1 MDIELKDVYQLLIS
15 ECRYGYTR
23 NNHLM
28 PDGAYTKVKKYIP
41 EMYKI
46 DKDYALRTLQQI
58 CEECISLNLLTNF
71 YDGYDDEFDNRQ
83 SCIDFIKWCLDY
95 INNNWNQNYVPYNF
109 DSFKEALEQENKPK
123 YLVYEVNN
131 DIKTL
136 ITPTPVSKLEY
147 EDMIFFKDKI
157 MTDKP
162 IYFNKIRLD
171 SDKKVSLKY
180 ILKTPVNKI
189 YIVES
194 ID

>member
-1 MDIELKDVYQLLIS
+1 MDIELRDVGQLLLF

-28 PDGAYTKVKKYIP
+28 PTEAYDKVKKYIP
-41 EMYKI
+41 EMCRI
-46 DKDYALRTLQQI
+46 DRDYTLHTLQQI

-71 YDGYDDEFDNRQ
+71 YDGYDDEFGNRQ
-83 SCIDFIKWCLDY
+83 RSIDFVKWCLEY
-95 INNNWNQNYVPYNF
+95 VKNNGHQDYVPYNF

-131 DIKTL
+131 DIRTL
-136 ITPTPVSKLEY
+136 ITPDPISKLDY
-147 EDMIFFKDKI
+147 ENLVFLKDI
-157 MTDKP
+157 P
-162 IYFNKIRLD
+162 AHNIIYFNKSRLD

-180 ILKTPVNKI
+180 TLKIPTDKV

>member
-1 MDIELKDVYQLLIS
+1 MDIELRDVGQLLLF

-28 PDGAYTKVKKYIP
+28 PTEAYDKVKKYIP
-41 EMYKI
+41 EMCRI
-46 DKDYALRTLQQI
+46 DRDYTLHTLQQI

-71 YDGYDDEFDNRQ
+71 YDGYDDEFGNRQ
-83 SCIDFIKWCLDY
+83 RSIDFVKWCLEY
-95 INNNWNQNYVPYNF
+95 VKNNGHQDYVPYNF

-131 DIKTL
+131 DIRTL
-136 ITPTPVSKLEY
+136 ITPDPISKLDY
-147 EDMIFFKDKI
+147 ENLVFLKDVPADNI
-157 MTDKP
+157 
-162 IYFNKIRLD
+162 IYFNKSRLD

-180 ILKTPVNKI
+180 TLKIPTDKV

>member
-1 MDIELKDVYQLLIS
+1 MDIELKDVYQLLLS

-71 YDGYDDEFDNRQ
+71 YDDYDDEFGNRQ

-157 MTDKP
+157 MTDKS

>member
-1 MDIELKDVYQLLIS
+1 MDIELRDLGQLLLF

-28 PDGAYTKVKKYIP
+28 PAEAYDKVKKYIP
-41 EMYKI
+41 EMCRI
-46 DKDYALRTLQQI
+46 DRDYTLHTLQQL

-71 YDGYDDEFDNRQ
+71 YDGYDDEFGNRQ
-83 SCIDFIKWCLDY
+83 RSIDFVKWCLEY
-95 INNNWNQNYVPYNF
+95 IKNNGHQDYVPYNF

-123 YLVYEVNN
+123 YLVYEVSN
-131 DIKTL
+131 DTRTL
-136 ITPTPVSKLEY
+136 ITPDPISKLDY
-147 EDMIFFKDKI
+147 ENLIFLKDI
-157 MTDKP
+157 PADNI
-162 IYFNKIRLD
+162 IYFNKSRLD

-180 ILKTPVNKI
+180 TLKIPTDKV

>member
-28 PDGAYTKVKKYIP
+28 PDGAYDKVKKYIP

-46 DKDYALRTLQQI
+46 DEEYALYTLQQI
-58 CEECISLNLLTNF
+58 CEECISENLITNF
-71 YDGYDDEFDNRQ
+71 YDGYDDELGNRQ
-83 SCIDFIKWCLDY
+83 RCIDFINWCLDY
-95 INNNWNQNYVPYNF
+95 IKSNGRQNYVPYNF
-109 DSFKEALEQENKPK
+109 DDFKEALDQDNKPK

-131 DIKTL
+131 DVRTL
-136 ITPTPVSKLEY
+136 ITPNPVSKLEY
-147 EDMIFFKDKI
+147 KDMIFSNNNI
-157 MTDKP
+157 
-162 IYFNKIRLD
+162 IYFNKVRLD

-180 ILKTPVNKI
+180 TLTSPIAKT

-194 ID
+194 VD

>member
-123 YLVYEVNN
+123 YLVYEVSN
-131 DIKTL
+131 DTRTL
-136 ITPTPVSKLEY
+136 ITPDPISKLDY
-147 EDMIFFKDKI
+147 ENLVFLKDI
-157 MTDKP
+157 P
-162 IYFNKIRLD
+162 AHNIIYFNKSRLD

-180 ILKTPVNKI
+180 TLKIPTDKV